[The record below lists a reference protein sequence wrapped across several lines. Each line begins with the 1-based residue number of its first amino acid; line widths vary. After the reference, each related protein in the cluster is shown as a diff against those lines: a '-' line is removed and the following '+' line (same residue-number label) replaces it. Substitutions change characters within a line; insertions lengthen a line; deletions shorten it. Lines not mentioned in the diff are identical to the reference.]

1 MQVSRV
7 ELGGLGQTLPIE
19 NGQAALSEVER
30 SFGSQLHQRAI
41 NVDRGEPQGIAQ
53 LRLCEGQPTRVLSR
67 QTHRAQLS
75 NAAVKRCDGAD

>member
-41 NVDRGEPQGIAQ
+41 NVDRGSISALFGIYHPRLAETLAAWDRWRLSLAQ
-53 LRLCEGQPTRVLSR
+53 L
-67 QTHRAQLS
+67 
-75 NAAVKRCDGAD
+75 AAGG